1 MKRWI
6 ATLVGILLL
15 FGLTACA
22 APGETHDLTY
32 DMANYEFFP
41 EIFEEKALDEWA
53 AMGRYTMLLKGLHTP
68 VVVGM
73 DGTDVL
79 TIGAH
84 GQTVELGAAGLADGY
99 HDGLSPVCYIGSTRD
114 AVVIRVSCGEAADD
128 SILITED
135 RCFTF
140 EQETDHSTNFYVRE
154 DGTLEYR
161 RTWNAGTNFEQMGFY
176 ALEACTDRNAPL
188 YETGS
193 AEIVEG
199 DLALTAEET
208 VVLSDIYDLDALF
221 AEAKAAGEF
230 AQFDSLDALLAA
242 NQSGED

>member
-6 ATLVGILLL
+6 AMLVSILLL
-15 FGLTACA
+15 IGLTACG
-22 APGETHDLTY
+22 APGETYDLVY
-32 DMANYEFFP
+32 DMASYEFFT
-41 EIFEEKALDEWA
+41 EIFQEKSLDEWA

-68 VVVGM
+68 VVVSM

-84 GQTVELGAAGLADGY
+84 GQTVELGAAGLADEY
-99 HDGLSPVCYIGSTRD
+99 HDGLSPVYYIGSTRD
-114 AVVIRVSCGEAADD
+114 AVVIRVSGGEAADD

-135 RCFTF
+135 RCCTF
-140 EQETDHSTNFYVRE
+140 EQETDYSTNFFVRE
-154 DGTLEYR
+154 DGKLEYR
-161 RTWNAGTNFEQMGFY
+161 RTWNTGTDFEQMGFY
-176 ALEACTDRNAPL
+176 VLEACADRDAPL

-230 AQFDSLDALLAA
+230 EEYDSLDALLAA
-242 NQSGED
+242 NRDGKD